1 MEKPLTTFSTRSY
14 SRKHKINFAIKRL
27 FDVVSS
33 FIVLVILLP
42 IWIVIPIAIK
52 LDSQGPVF
60 FKQKRLTMNGRIF
73 EMYKFRSMIVD
84 AEQMG
89 TGLFNFQND
98 PRVTKL
104 GRFLRNSSID
114 ELPQLLNILKGD
126 MSVIGPR
133 PSVVNELGDYE
144 TLNKKYKKRF
154 SVKAGLTGL
163 AQVKGRN
170 DITWDEKTIFDNQYI
185 DLFKKYG
192 VLIDIKLIFLSVLK
206 VFKKDEIYEVKT
218 NDDLSDSEAAK
229 LAEEEII
236 RIAHLPD

>member
-1 MEKPLTTFSTRSY
+1 M
-14 SRKHKINFAIKRL
+14 INIAIKRV
-27 FDVVSS
+27 FDIVSS
-33 FIVLVILLP
+33 FIALGILLP

-52 LDSQGPVF
+52 LDSKGPVF
-60 FKQKRLTMNGRIF
+60 FKQKRLTKNGRAF
-73 EMYKFRSMIVD
+73 EMYKFRSMVVD
-84 AEQMG
+84 AERMG

-98 PRVTKL
+98 PRVTQL
-104 GRFLRNSSID
+104 GRFLRNNSID

-154 SVKAGLTGL
+154 SMKAGLTGL

-192 VLIDIKLIFLSVLK
+192 VLIDIKLIILSVLK
-206 VFKKDEIYEVKT
+206 VFKKDEIYEVKA
-218 NDDLSDSEAAK
+218 NDDLNDAEAAK
-229 LAEEEII
+229 LAEEEIV

>member
-1 MEKPLTTFSTRSY
+1 M
-14 SRKHKINFAIKRL
+14 INLIIKRL
-27 FDVVSS
+27 FDIISS

-42 IWIVIPIAIK
+42 IWIVIPLAIK

-60 FKQKRLTMNGRIF
+60 FKQKRLTKNGRTF

-154 SVKAGLTGL
+154 SMKAGLAGL

-185 DLFKKYG
+185 DLFNKYG

-206 VFKKDEIYEVKT
+206 VFKKDEIYEVKA
-218 NDDLSDSEAAK
+218 NDDLSDAEAAK